1 MSAFNPSTQEAE
13 VSRFLCLKL
22 GWSTKLIYRTVR
34 AVQKPNLEKT
44 EKQKLKVSLA
54 RRYNLSPWWLVASL
68 LPFPPLSLGTFIFM
82 CIGIC
87 LHVSVSCVQG
97 SKKPEE
103 GIRSGTG
110 VKMAVSCYVGSG
122 VQRQASG
129 AVLLTAE
136 PLLCSQQH
144 FLMWVQ

>member
-1 MSAFNPSTQEAE
+1 MQGHYKINLKNKKKSPISPHLVVSAFNPSTQEAE

-68 LPFPPLSLGTFIFM
+68 PSLPSPLSWDIYFYVYRYLPACVCIM
-82 CIGIC
+82 CAGLKEARRGHQIWNW
-87 LHVSVSCVQG
+87 S
-97 SKKPEE
+97 
-103 GIRSGTG
+103 
-110 VKMAVSCYVGSG
+110 
-122 VQRQASG
+122 
-129 AVLLTAE
+129 
-136 PLLCSQQH
+136 
-144 FLMWVQ
+144 